1 VNVLILGGTRFLGI
15 HLTTALR
22 DAGHAVTHFNRGQA
36 SPTPIEGVR
45 TVRGDRTLGFASL
58 EDQHYDAVV
67 DTSGYLP
74 HIVEGAARFFGSRT
88 DRYVFISSISVYDI
102 REPEVSEASPTPPLP
117 PGASRTEVTG
127 DTYGPLKASCERI
140 VESTFRHRATIV
152 RPGLIVGP
160 HDPTDRFTY
169 WPERFA
175 RGGDVL
181 APGIPQRPVQFID
194 ARDLAAF
201 VMRLLER
208 NAGGT
213 YNATSPQGLSTMGD
227 VLAAC
232 ADAARV
238 ASTVHWI
245 DDEYLVEHGVAAW
258 MDLPLWIPP
267 SAGLPGLMNADVGP
281 ALVAGLTIRP
291 LAHTVRDTLRWALT
305 RPRNHIPK
313 AGLTPQREAEL
324 LSDY

>member
-1 VNVLILGGTRFLGI
+1 MNVLIIGGTRFLGV
-15 HLTTALR
+15 HLTAALR
-22 DAGHAVTHFNRGQA
+22 DAGHAVTHFNRGLA
-36 SPTPIEGVR
+36 LPAPIDGVR
-45 TVRGDRTLGFASL
+45 SVRGDRTAGFTGL
-58 EDQHYDAVV
+58 ERERFDAVV

-74 HIVEGAARFFGSRT
+74 HVVERATRFFRSRT
-88 DRYVFISSISVYDI
+88 DRYVFVSSISVYDI
-102 REPEVSEASPTPPLP
+102 GEPEVSEYSTTPPLP
-117 PGASRTEVTG
+117 AGASRTAMTG
-127 DTYGPLKASCERI
+127 ETYGPLKAYCERI

-175 RGGDVL
+175 RGGKIL
-181 APGIPQRPVQFID
+181 APGVPERGVQFID

-201 VMRLLER
+201 VVRLLER
-208 NAGGT
+208 NAAGT
-213 YNATSPQGLSTMGD
+213 YNATSPQGRFTMGD

-232 ADAARV
+232 AAAARV
-238 ASTVHWI
+238 PSNVHWL

-267 SAGLPGLMNADVGP
+267 SAGLPGLLNANVAR

-305 RPRNHIPK
+305 RPRNRIPR

-324 LSDY
+324 LRG